1 MGDSRLGHE
10 HDAAATPAHV
20 LGVTLQ
26 LSKCHEINLLILEV
40 GLTHR

>member
-20 LGVTLQ
+20 LGVPC
-26 LSKCHEINLLILEV
+26 SYPNVMK
-40 GLTHR
+40 LTC